1 MSLLRHPSTVCQVQY
16 RQAGSSLIEFSLIA
30 APVLMAGLGS
40 VELAQWFFVKQAVS
54 LALLE
59 AGRAGITQHAYP
71 QAMEKAF
78 EQALLALYPKSA
90 KQTSAQRLQQALHRR
105 SQDTGGPPWQIEVL
119 QPGPK
124 AFLDFGNSQLAPG
137 AQHGLA
143 AIDNNYQTEQHQRYI
158 ARGWKQGR
166 GPASGLSIYEAN
178 ALVLRLTYLHEPA
191 LPGVKSLVRQLAS
204 GTQNYA
210 ARAMSS
216 AGYLPISQEIRLTM
230 QTHPLQWPA
239 LANGKIIGAGS
250 PASAGFI
257 AAAEPCAGIWCFKNE
272 AGSASVLP
280 SAPEKS
286 GSATPVPD
294 PPADGGPVPEIPEQ
308 QPGTETPA
316 GPGTNPPGGAQ
327 DPECG
332 ATLCCLPG

>member
-1 MSLLRHPSTVCQVQY
+1 MSLLPRPATTVCPADR
-16 RQAGSSLIEFSLIA
+16 RQTGSSLIEFSLIA
-30 APVLMAGLGS
+30 APLLMAGLGTL
-40 VELAQWFFVKQAVS
+40 ELAQWFFVKQAVS

-59 AGRAGITQHAYP
+59 AGRAGITQHASP

-78 EQALLALYPKSA
+78 QQALLALYPKSG

-105 SQDTGGPPWQIEVL
+105 NQDTGGPPWQIEVL

-124 AFLDFGNSQLAPG
+124 AFLDFGNSQLAPA

-143 AIDNNYQTEQHQRYI
+143 AIDNNYQAEQHQRYI
-158 ARGWKQGR
+158 ARGWNQGR
-166 GPASGLSIYEAN
+166 GPASGLSIHEAN
-178 ALVLRLTYLHEPA
+178 TLVLRLTYLHEPA

-239 LANGKIIGAGS
+239 LSNGKIVGAGAT
-250 PASAGFI
+250 ASAGFI
-257 AAAEPCAGIWCFKNE
+257 AAAEPCTGIWCFKNG
-272 AGSASVLP
+272 AGTGLP
-280 SAPEKS
+280 LPTAPENS
-286 GSATPVPD
+286 SATPVPS
-294 PPADGGPVPEIPEQ
+294 PPADSGPVPEIPGQ
-308 QPGTETPA
+308 QPGTEPPA

-332 ATLCCLPG
+332 VTLCCLPG